1 VSAHGGVVATRAAER
16 RREERVAC
24 DPPAGGLLVV
34 DGRDVRVDVLDS
46 SPRGARLR
54 LEAARLPREAL
65 EQGRAVSVLQ
75 GSPAD
80 PRCPARVAWV
90 APGYGG
96 GLEVGLAL
104 ELGSGLSAR
113 EIDLERVAID
123 PAWALRLPAILAL
136 RRNLLPLCAVDG
148 RLVIACAD
156 AADARLA
163 VGLERHVDLPF
174 DLRPANPAALSSA
187 LRRVHGE
194 SRPGKD
200 GASEEPVALF
210 AEILHAALLRSASD
224 IHVCPERDG
233 VHVRL
238 RVDGVL
244 ETYRVL
250 PARVQAEL
258 LSRIKV
264 LSGMD
269 IAERRAPQDGRLP
282 HELPDGRRIQLRVA
296 TLPTPLGERATLRL
310 LGIHTQSLTLGRLGL
325 REVELA
331 RLERAFDQSNGLV
344 LSTGPTGSGKSTT
357 LHAALRHILG
367 RRSVNAISVEE
378 PIEFE
383 LAGVTQVEVDASQK
397 ITFASALRSILRND
411 PDVILVGEIRDQETA
426 DLAIKAALTGHL
438 VLATLHTNSAA
449 GAITRLID
457 MGVPRYL
464 VADTLRCVVAQRL
477 VRRLCGRCSTAALSD
492 ARAPRA
498 LGWTSG
504 GPRPVREAHGC
515 VYCAGRGYAGRSGV
529 FEVLDLDGDLA
540 ELVAEARPERALL
553 EAAREKGMR
562 ALRDD
567 VEGKLLDGTTSL
579 DEARGALGA

>member
-1 VSAHGGVVATRAAER
+1 MSAHADGLSTGAAER
-16 RREERVAC
+16 RREERIDC
-24 DPPAGGLLVV
+24 DPPAGGRLVIG
-34 DGRDVRVDVLDS
+34 GRDVQVEVLDS

-54 LEAARLPREAL
+54 LQSGEWPDGPPAEGL
-65 EQGRAVSVLQ
+65 GVSVLQ
-75 GSPAD
+75 GSSVD
-80 PRCPARVAWV
+80 PRCPAHVAWV
-90 APGYGG
+90 APGAGG
-96 GLEVGLAL
+96 AL
-104 ELGSGLSAR
+104 ELGLTLELGPGLTSR

-123 PAWALRLPAILAL
+123 PAWALRLPASLAL
-136 RRNLLPLCAVDG
+136 RRNLLPLCAIDG

-156 AADARLA
+156 ASDVRLA
-163 VGLERHVDLPF
+163 AGLERHVDLPF
-174 DLRPANPAALSSA
+174 DLRPAHPVALQSA

-194 SRPGKD
+194 PRPGRD
-200 GASEEPVALF
+200 GAAEDPVALF

-244 ETYRVL
+244 ETFRIL

-269 IAERRAPQDGRLP
+269 IAERRAPQDGRMP

-310 LGIHTQSLTLGRLGL
+310 LGIHTQSLTLERLGL
-325 REVELA
+325 REGELA
-331 RLERAFDQSNGLV
+331 RLERAFELSNGLV

-357 LHAALRHILG
+357 LHAALRHILTC
-367 RRSVNAISVEE
+367 RSVNAISVEE

-449 GAITRLID
+449 GAITRLVD

-464 VADTLRCVVAQRL
+464 VADTLRSVVAQRL
-477 VRRLCGRCSTAALSD
+477 VRRLCVRCSAAARSD

-498 LGWTSG
+498 LGWATG
-504 GPRPVREAHGC
+504 GPRAVREARGC

-529 FEVLDLDGDLA
+529 FEVLDLDQDLA
-540 ELVAEARPERALL
+540 EMVAEARPERALL
-553 EAAREKGMR
+553 EVAREKGMR
-562 ALRDD
+562 ALCDD